1 MLKPRC
7 RLWLQK
13 GDTSVFGDGRA
24 GLLRAI
30 RRRGTLSAA
39 AAELGMAYRT
49 AWLHLKKMETGLGYA
64 LVERRAGGRKG
75 GGMRLTARGE
85 RLLERF
91 DAFRDTVDKDL
102 RRRAK
107 EFGL

>member
-13 GDTSVFGDGRA
+13 GDASVFGDGRA

-30 RRRGTLSAA
+30 RRHGTLRAA

-49 AWLHLKKMETGLGYA
+49 AWLHLRKMESGLGYA
-64 LVERRAGGRKG
+64 LVERRTGGPKG

-91 DAFRDTVDKDL
+91 DAFREAVDKDL

-107 EFGL
+107 ECGL

>member
-13 GDTSVFGDGRA
+13 GDASVFGDGRA

-30 RRRGTLSAA
+30 RRRGTLRAA

-49 AWLHLKKMETGLGYA
+49 AWLHLEKMETGLGYA
-64 LVERRAGGRKG
+64 LVERRAGGRRG
-75 GGMRLTARGE
+75 GGMRLTAKGE

-91 DAFRDTVDKDL
+91 AAFRDAVDKDL
-102 RRRAK
+102 PRRAK
-107 EFGL
+107 ECGL